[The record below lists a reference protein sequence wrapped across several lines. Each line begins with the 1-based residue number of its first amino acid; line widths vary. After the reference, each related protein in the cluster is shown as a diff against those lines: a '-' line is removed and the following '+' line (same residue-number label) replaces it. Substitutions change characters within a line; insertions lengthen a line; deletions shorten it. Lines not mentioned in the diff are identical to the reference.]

1 MNEELKSA
9 IKKLQKD
16 PDYNLD
22 NTKVETMKEN
32 DLYYFVRFK
41 MVEKTTGPQLLYT
54 IDKKT
59 YLYDMVFLPSIDGF
73 DKLEMFEKANIIYQD
88 SKLD

>member
-41 MVEKTTGPQLLYT
+41 MVEKNTGPH
-54 IDKKT
+54 
-59 YLYDMVFLPSIDGF
+59 
-73 DKLEMFEKANIIYQD
+73 
-88 SKLD
+88 

>member
-9 IKKLQKD
+9 IMKLQKD

-22 NTKVETMKEN
+22 NSTVETIKEN

-41 MVEKTTGPQLLYT
+41 MVEETTGPQLLYT

-59 YLYDMVFLPSIDGF
+59 YLYDMVFLPSIDSF